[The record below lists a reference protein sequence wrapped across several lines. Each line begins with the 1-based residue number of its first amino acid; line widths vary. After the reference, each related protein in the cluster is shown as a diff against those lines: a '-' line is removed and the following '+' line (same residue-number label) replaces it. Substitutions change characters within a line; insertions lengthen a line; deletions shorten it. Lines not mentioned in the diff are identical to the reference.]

1 MSKSAWDYTL
11 EILSLMGDIDYYNDL
26 LSKNLNKKEREV
38 YSKKVDTLESKFFS
52 LKEKLKKYPDDVR
65 PYAINFLMK
74 KRSNKS

>member
-38 YSKKVDTLESKFFS
+38 YSKKVDALESKFFS
-52 LKEKLKKYPDDVR
+52 LKEKLKTHQFF
-65 PYAINFLMK
+65 NEK
-74 KRSNKS
+74 KVQQKLNL

>member
-38 YSKKVDTLESKFFS
+38 YSKKVDALESKLFS
-52 LKEKLKKYPDDVR
+52 LKEKLKN
-65 PYAINFLMK
+65 ISIF
-74 KRSNKS
+74 

>member
-38 YSKKVDTLESKFFS
+38 YSKKVDSLESKFFS
-52 LKEKLKKYPDDVR
+52 LKEKLKN
-65 PYAINFLMK
+65 ISIF
-74 KRSNKS
+74 

>member
-52 LKEKLKKYPDDVR
+52 LIEKLKNTS
-65 PYAINFLMK
+65 IF
-74 KRSNKS
+74 

>member
-38 YSKKVDTLESKFFS
+38 YSKKVDALESKLFS
-52 LKEKLKKYPDDVR
+52 LKEKLKNTS
-65 PYAINFLMK
+65 IF
-74 KRSNKS
+74 

>member
-38 YSKKVDTLESKFFS
+38 YSKKVDS
-52 LKEKLKKYPDDVR
+52 LKLKNTS
-65 PYAINFLMK
+65 IF
-74 KRSNKS
+74 

>member
-52 LKEKLKKYPDDVR
+52 LK
-65 PYAINFLMK
+65 
-74 KRSNKS
+74 

>member
-38 YSKKVDTLESKFFS
+38 YSKKVDEIESKILS
-52 LKEKLKKYPDDVR
+52 LKEKLKNTS
-65 PYAINFLMK
+65 IF
-74 KRSNKS
+74 

>member
-52 LKEKLKKYPDDVR
+52 LKEKLKN
-65 PYAINFLMK
+65 ISIF
-74 KRSNKS
+74 

>member
-38 YSKKVDTLESKFFS
+38 YSKKVDALESKFFS
-52 LKEKLKKYPDDVR
+52 LKEKLKN
-65 PYAINFLMK
+65 ISIF
-74 KRSNKS
+74 

>member
-38 YSKKVDTLESKFFS
+38 YSKKVDTLESKFF
-52 LKEKLKKYPDDVR
+52 LPLAGGF
-65 PYAINFLMK
+65 YAN
-74 KRSNKS
+74 